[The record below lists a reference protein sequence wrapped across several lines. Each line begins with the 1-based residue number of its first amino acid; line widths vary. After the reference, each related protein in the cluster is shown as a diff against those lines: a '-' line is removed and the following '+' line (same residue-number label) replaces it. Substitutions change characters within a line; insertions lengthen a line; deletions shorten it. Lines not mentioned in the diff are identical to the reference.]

1 MNPALAEVCI
11 GSLSSL
17 LLIAQTLAQLSL
29 NLAEA
34 KVALKKKTE
43 MGARKMT
50 KNQSCSKLPEM
61 ARK

>member
-34 KVALKKKTE
+34 KVALKKKQKWGLE
-43 MGARKMT
+43 K
-50 KNQSCSKLPEM
+50 
-61 ARK
+61 